1 MTGCPMAY
9 PDTCTTCVYYGKCPP
24 SQAVEKLE
32 QLQTQFAELKT
43 ILEQL
48 TGTKK

>member
-9 PDTCTTCVYYGKCPP
+9 PDACASCVYYGKCPP

-32 QLQTQFAELKT
+32 QLQNQFAELRT
-43 ILEQL
+43 MLEQMA
-48 TGTKK
+48 GAKN

>member
-9 PDTCTTCVYYGKCPP
+9 PDACQSCVYYGKCPP

-32 QLQTQFAELKT
+32 QLQNQFDEVKRM
-43 ILEQL
+43 LEQL
-48 TGTKK
+48 SLKDK

>member
-9 PDTCTTCVYYGKCPP
+9 PDACTTCHYFGKCPP

-32 QLQTQFAELKT
+32 QLQIQFDELKRLLEEMT
-43 ILEQL
+43 IAH
-48 TGTKK
+48 K